1 MALLEEF
8 TYCYGGV
15 SSSLITLNP
24 LDSDDLAIMND
35 ITSNILPSIQ
45 TIYNNSVSSLTSYYN
60 NIQENMMK
68 KASACASSTDY
79 AATLR
84 DGCNFI
90 RDIRSGGIFAR
101 IKAYVMRIIIDG
113 IKAVVNLLKQSI
125 LDAIADLALMV
136 DISGLDDLMRDVNQ
150 ALGTCAAILGQGAAF
165 LGSVMNCLADTG
177 LYNPK
182 LASGITK
189 IQSLMA
195 QGGGQILNKAA
206 ALNSIRSEIMATAD
220 IKGQSSNL
228 LNKLQNVSYRK
239 LGI

>member
-1 MALLEEF
+1 
-8 TYCYGGV
+8 
-15 SSSLITLNP
+15 
-24 LDSDDLAIMND
+24 
-35 ITSNILPSIQ
+35 
-45 TIYNNSVSSLTSYYN
+45 
-60 NIQENMMK
+60 
-68 KASACASSTDY
+68 
-79 AATLR
+79 
-84 DGCNFI
+84 
-90 RDIRSGGIFAR
+90 
-101 IKAYVMRIIIDG
+101 MRIIIDG

-195 QGGGQILNKAA
+195 A